1 MSKRITYIDTAKGIL
16 ILLMLVGHIWN
27 DGFVHDFIY
36 VFHMP
41 AFFILSGMTS
51 SPKELSVRG
60 FGKFLL
66 SRSRTLLVP
75 YLCFELYALGAD
87 LICNGAYLNVKGYAY
102 QILTLRLFNG
112 PLWFLMVMFLSGILF
127 YFLQGVKTEKIQY
140 AVMLVLLAVVMV
152 MPRFQAFISPATV
165 VLALLFTMVGTSLRT
180 VFEKVSARG
189 GYLPL
194 LMGITVLLSFAELGE
209 MPSYQSGSRVL
220 FLLGSLVGTAMI
232 LGVSKRID
240 HKFLAFCGRNSLII
254 LGSHYPII
262 RLTQYFLQFEEFS
275 TIGGIA
281 FFAMLVPV
289 EVLIIKFVNRFLPFA
304 AGKPCFRKR
313 HTQEVAR

>member
-66 SRSRTLLVP
+66 SRGRTLLIP
-75 YLCFELYALGAD
+75 YLCFELYALGVD

-112 PLWFLMVMFLSGILF
+112 PLWFLMVMFLSGIFF
-127 YFLQGVKTEKIQY
+127 YFLQGMKSRKVQY
-140 AVMLVLLAVVMV
+140 AVMLGLLAVVMV
-152 MPRFQAFISPATV
+152 MPQFRAYVSPATV
-165 VLALLFTMVGTSLRT
+165 TLALLFTMIGANFKM
-180 VFEKVSARG
+180 VFEKISEG
-189 GYLPL
+189 KWYLL
-194 LMGITVLLSFAELGE
+194 LLGITVLLSFAGLGE
-209 MPSYQSGSRVL
+209 MASYQSGSKVL

-262 RLTQYFLQFEEFS
+262 RLTQHFLSFEKFS
-275 TIGGIA
+275 PIGGIV
-281 FFAMLVPV
+281 FFAVLVPV

-304 AGKPCFRKR
+304 AGSVTRKR
-313 HTQEVAR
+313 